1 MNQQKIDFAL
11 EHANRALSSKRE
23 PLVSD
28 LSPLEFGTDDHQDAL
43 WELTA
48 VVAAGLLASLFVLA
62 VSWI

>member
-1 MNQQKIDFAL
+1 M
-11 EHANRALSSKRE
+11 
-23 PLVSD
+23 VSD